1 MLKKNETSQEQ
12 GNLIKQYFHK
22 INEACLFYLYYI
34 LFHIS
39 CSNICN
45 SMYFLL
51 PLHELTG
58 HGKRKF

>member
-1 MLKKNETSQEQ
+1 MLKKPTSKEQ
-12 GNLIKQYFHK
+12 GNLIKQNFHK
-22 INEACLFYLYYI
+22 RNDVRLFYLCYI

-39 CSNICN
+39 CSNICDF
-45 SMYFLL
+45 MYFLL